1 MHKHSIPVI
10 DILPVETG
18 AAVQRYWNGADPVL
32 TNLFDAIV
40 CSDRYI
46 VNFCLEVCE
55 RVLAQEQELQLPL
68 RVVEQLSAWKDQ
80 SVLIRKRYEEHYQW
94 LLGHGFEE
102 AIPERFVSRFQ
113 HMLNNLPLPE
123 LVAVA
128 TAHKWISHAL
138 CDYTLSQYWLLS
150 QAQGTPGLLC
160 RWEAVM
166 ELLHKSAFVDLANVM
181 GLSAKL
187 RRWAFDDADYHGSG
201 MFSMQYRRALRQ
213 SGCLRYSTWPATL
226 FKLYRIIW
234 APSRAVSHMK
244 RFRRLYLKK
253 GNLSGEAR
261 HRQLIDDWLINNKTN
276 FIQLNENV
284 TDSNYSHSMFVVR
297 QSGLD

>member
-1 MHKHSIPVI
+1 MHTHSIPVI

-18 AAVQRYWNGADPVL
+18 AVVQRYWNGADPVL
-32 TNLFDAIV
+32 TTLFDALI
-40 CSDRYI
+40 CGDRYI
-46 VNFCLEVCE
+46 VDFCLEVCR
-55 RVLAQEQELQLPL
+55 RVLEGEQELPL
-68 RVVEQLSAWKDQ
+68 RVVEQLSAWSDQ
-80 SVLIRKRYEEHYQW
+80 TSLIRRRYEEHHRW
-94 LLGHGFEE
+94 LLGHGFEDV
-102 AIPERFVSRFQ
+102 ISERFVSRFQ
-113 HMLNNLPLPE
+113 HMLDTLSLPE

-128 TAHKWISHAL
+128 AAHKWISHAL

-201 MFSMQYRRALRQ
+201 MFSMQFRRTLSQ
-213 SGCLRYSTWPATL
+213 SGCLRYSTLPATL

-234 APSRAVSHMK
+234 APSGAESNIK

-253 GNLSGEAR
+253 GDLSGEAR

-276 FIQLNENV
+276 FVQLNENV
-284 TDSNYSHSMFVVR
+284 TDSNYTHSMFAVR
-297 QSGLD
+297 RSRLD